1 MAGPRDAA
9 AQRERLERQLRFD
22 TPFWAGGFT
31 RDGLTG
37 AWLPPRPG
45 GFPGCAKI
53 LNKQRHLVPVV
64 PHPWQLDFDD
74 ALERQRAEGKPMRA
88 LVLKA
93 RKLGFSTWIA
103 LKFIQRLTQIQ
114 WQHGVIVAQDLDT
127 ASIIFGMAQ
136 LCHAQLPTVEE
147 LPIGFSIRPEI
158 VHQHFGARSR
168 KFLQFGERSKRL
180 RDAGRTGDSVLE
192 IDTANA
198 PEAGRGS
205 TPSMVHLSEVAWW
218 EGESASRKML
228 AMLNALPYEPETI
241 GVLESTANGLNH
253 FYRRWIR
260 ARDGQGDP
268 DTGETYVAIFVP
280 WQRDPRAMMAFSTSE
295 DRERFSEGIGAT
307 DRYGEMVED
316 EPMLVEA
323 YGLSPEQ
330 LLWRRMQITTAHEGS
345 VQLFNQENPHSD
357 EAAFIGSGRTV
368 FGGVLITRAIKA
380 AEAAPK
386 AVEGSLAAGEKVER
400 RTRSGTTLVPQ
411 EALWL
416 PRERMA
422 RDDPVLRVW
431 EHPRRKEDLWP
442 EEVPEEERVDGAYV
456 VFVDVASGEANTF
469 TEGDFHAVQVF
480 DHRSREQ
487 VAVHKSRMD
496 IQLLPEWV
504 LLIALYYNKAWLA
517 VEIQGPGI
525 AVNDPLHKT
534 FRYGRLF
541 RRKRFDRVR
550 QVQEDKPGWS
560 TDNVSK
566 PVMEATFATALQQ
579 ETHGLRDVETARQ
592 LSTYVIT
599 EKGKHEAQHG
609 EHDDLLVAA
618 MGAHQVMDLL
628 RPPRAGKRPVR
639 PSWEPADPLTG
650 W

>member
-1 MAGPRDAA
+1 MAARDAA
-9 AQRERLERQLRFD
+9 ATRERLERQLRYD

-37 AWLPPRPG
+37 VWRPPGPG

-53 LNKQRHLVPVV
+53 LDKRRQLVNVV
-64 PHPWQLDFDD
+64 PHPWQLEFDD
-74 ALERQRAEGKPMRA
+74 ALERQRGEGKPMRA
-88 LVLKA
+88 LILKA

-103 LKFIQRLTQIQ
+103 LKFIQRLTLIQ
-114 WQHGVIVAQDLDT
+114 WQHAVIVAQDLDT

-136 LCHAQLPTVEE
+136 LCHAHLPTVEE

-168 KFLQFGERSKRL
+168 KYLQFGERSKRL
-180 RDAGRTGDSVLE
+180 RDAGRTGDSMLE
-192 IDTANA
+192 IDTAGA

-218 EGESASRKML
+218 EGEAASRKML

-280 WQRDPRAMMAFSTSE
+280 WQRDPRAMLPFATGE
-295 DRERFSEGIGAT
+295 DRERFTDSIGRT
-307 DRYGEMVED
+307 DRYGQVAED

-323 YGLSPEQ
+323 YGLTPEQ
-330 LLWRRMQITTAHEGS
+330 LLWRRMQIQTAHEGS
-345 VQLFNQENPHSD
+345 VELFNQENPHSD

-380 AEAAPK
+380 AEAAPRP
-386 AVEGSLAAGEKVER
+386 VTGSLTAGERVER
-400 RTRSGTTLVPQ
+400 RSRSGTVMVPQ
-411 EALWL
+411 EALWVSE
-416 PRERMA
+416 PG
-422 RDDPVLRVW
+422 RDDPLLKVW
-431 EHPRRKEDLWP
+431 EHPVKADGEWP
-442 EEVPEEERVDGAYV
+442 VEVPQDERVDGAYV
-456 VFVDVASGEANTF
+456 VAVDVAGGEANTF
-469 TEGDFHAVQVF
+469 TKGDFHVVQVF
-480 DHRSREQ
+480 DHRTRQQ

-496 IQLLPEWV
+496 IQLLPEWA
-504 LLIALYYNKAWLA
+504 LLVALYYNRAWLA
-517 VEIQGPGI
+517 VEIQNHGI
-525 AVNDPLHKT
+525 AVVDPLHKT
-534 FRYGRLF
+534 FRYGRMY
-541 RRKRFDRVR
+541 RRKRLDRVR
-550 QVQEDKPGWS
+550 QVTEDKPGWS

-566 PVMEATFATALQQ
+566 PLMEATFAAALQE

-592 LSTYVIT
+592 LSTYIIS

-609 EHDDLLVAA
+609 EYDDLLVGA
-618 MGAHQVMDLL
+618 MIAHQVMELL
-628 RPPRAGKRPVR
+628 RPPRAGKRPKR
-639 PSWEPADPLTG
+639 RAYEAADPLTG